1 MMRAFIA
8 FVVLTALL
16 TATLIYMYY
25 IRRSIIQYEGF
36 SEEDIS
42 AVEDTVREAVPQLDK
57 ASLGHV
63 LKIVKRLAGKVL
75 QPAFFTDAIRRSGM
89 SQMELARDYIESQKA
104 KS

>member
-1 MMRAFIA
+1 MMRAFVG

-42 AVEDTVREAVPQLDK
+42 TVENTVREAVPQFDQ
-57 ASLGHV
+57 ASLGRV
-63 LKIVKRLAGKVL
+63 LTIVQRLAGKVL

-89 SQMELARDYIESQKA
+89 SQMELARDYIKSQNA

>member
-42 AVEDTVREAVPQLDK
+42 AVEDTVRTAVPQLDK

>member
-1 MMRAFIA
+1 MRAFVA

-42 AVEDTVREAVPQLDK
+42 TVENTVREAVPQFDQ
-57 ASLGHV
+57 ASLGRF
-63 LKIVKRLAGKVL
+63 LTIVQRLAGKVL

-89 SQMELARDYIESQKA
+89 SQMELARDYIKSQNA